1 MRFIY
6 FFYDFVK
13 CVCLIV
19 FSVFFHNI
27 FHDYFCDFYSKLDL
41 YGTFQFKSSSIF
53 FYYTYVTLAFKDRQ
67 PIQVHRLILTTTI
80 RVKPVQVA

>member
-19 FSVFFHNI
+19 FSVFFHKI
-27 FHDYFCDFYSKLDL
+27 FHDFFCDFYSKLDL
-41 YGTFQFKSSSIF
+41 YGTFQFEGQAEEE
-53 FYYTYVTLAFKDRQ
+53 VDEVVA
-67 PIQVHRLILTTTI
+67 QVE
-80 RVKPVQVA
+80 VQQDQVEGQGEEEVD